1 MKIKLVIL
9 LFIFVFVSFCGGSS
23 QVDKRNEK
31 RNEFLTKRINK
42 IIPRLE
48 KLGKDIRIIEA
59 VREENNNRKT
69 LEEIKKIDKEWRA
82 SETTEDYM
90 TALMKN
96 KCAQFLKTLQIHNT
110 YFSEVFVMDN
120 LGANVAMTDR
130 TSDYWQGDEDKF
142 VKSFDNGKGGI
153 HRGEIEFDTSTKTFL
168 VQVSIP
174 VIDGNYAIGAITFGV
189 DVNKI

>member
-9 LFIFVFVSFCGGSS
+9 LFIFGFISFCGSSS
-23 QVDKRNEK
+23 QIEKRNDKRNE
-31 RNEFLTKRINK
+31 FISKRIDK

-82 SETTEDYM
+82 TGNTEDYM
-90 TALMKN
+90 TVLMKN

-110 YFSEVFVMDN
+110 FFSEVFVMDN
-120 LGANVAMTDR
+120 LGANVAMTDK

-142 VKSFDNGKGGI
+142 IKSFVNGKGGI
-153 HRGEIEFDTSTKTFL
+153 HRGEIEFDNSTKAFL
-168 VQVSIP
+168 IQVSIP